1 MATRAQDQELV
12 AKAADKYGFT
22 TRDLERLGEMDWS
35 QDHKIV
41 PAFGWHPWFSYQ
53 MYDEADFDGA
63 LSVSREQK
71 VEHYF
76 KVLTPYPGTDD
87 RKFLLSLPEPLP
99 FNNFL
104 ARTKEHLS
112 RYPLALIGEIGLD
125 KSFRI
130 PEDGT
135 TEHDQQRDVNL
146 TPGGREG
153 RQLSRFRVSM
163 NQQRKVLLAQLRLAG
178 ELRRAASV
186 HGVAAHG
193 VLYETLAETW
203 KGHEKHTPSKRERRK
218 AEAAGNT
225 ESMQQDEQ
233 ELAAESSGPLPYP
246 PRICLHSFSGQAET
260 VKQYIAPAIPCEV
273 FFSFSTTIN
282 SWIEDSSGQAGK
294 SGKVEAAVRAVPDD
308 RILIESDLHSA
319 GPHMDQYLAEIVRKI
334 CEVKGW
340 QIDEGVR
347 MLGRNW
353 KRDGSTRPTENDT
366 PDTVPS
372 AGDYKNM
379 NGSYATGSGDGTARN
394 SIDPRLLTYDS
405 LSERQATP
413 GQRRSSKGTS
423 TERNQILSNNSSM
436 TTLVDSTIHVS
447 LPRTSL
453 QPVSCWPIDDLFGP
467 RTGSVPITG
476 TRPAITQLM
485 KDKSINNL
493 YIQPIT
499 SRSIQEAVTI
509 SHHHLRRLTIFPS
522 IEELRFTFDLPE
534 DISNPFGINSD
545 EYLRSRTH
553 AEVDFP
559 FISFDM
565 SKALAALKKL
575 ATCHD
580 QKTLM
585 DLGIEQHSSFRVGV
599 ITSVPGGGYKVELFD
614 SGETIQHTV
623 TIWLYR
629 ACSMGEEGM
638 VQEVWRPLS
647 DGTFV
652 APTIDAQSVIPT
664 VPSKTRTADATRDDV
679 SLRVDSASPS
689 AIETTLRQPNKRARQ
704 IATYP
709 TDKPSDYLWTICP
722 EEVSGNAI
730 LNLARF
736 YSNTEIFENLN
747 YNLSAQRKKLIVDVN
762 VITRRITNAI
772 STTASSN
779 QGLTKAGI
787 RADLNSARKDN
798 GVIARMEAKTK
809 VKKAYNK
816 MAREMVGAFG
826 ETDQVMGEV
835 EDDFSG

>member
-1 MATRAQDQELV
+1 MKAKVLTVMATRAQDQELV
-12 AKAADKYGFT
+12 AKAADKYGLT
-22 TRDLERLGEMDWS
+22 LRDLERSDEMDWS

-53 MYDEADFDGA
+53 MYDEAEFDGA
-63 LSVSREQK
+63 LSLSQEQK
-71 VEHYF
+71 VEHYS
-76 KVLTPYPGTDD
+76 KVLTPPPGADD

-99 FNNFL
+99 FVAFL

-112 RYPLALIGEIGLD
+112 RYPLALIGEVGLD

-135 TEHDQQRDVNL
+135 TEHDQQRDVRL

-163 NQQRKVLLAQLRLAG
+163 DQQRKVLLAQLRLAG
-178 ELRRAASV
+178 ELRRAVSV

-203 KGHEKHTPSKRERRK
+203 KGHEKHVPSKRARRK
-218 AEAAGNT
+218 AEAVGNT
-225 ESMQQDEQ
+225 ESTQQDEQ
-233 ELAAESSGPLPYP
+233 ELAAEPSGPSPYP

-260 VKQYIAPAIPCEV
+260 VKQYTAPAIPCEV

-282 SWIEDSSGQAGK
+282 SWIEDSDGQGGK
-294 SGKVEAAVRAVPDD
+294 SGKVEAAVRVVPDD
-308 RILIESDLHSA
+308 RILIESDLHTA
-319 GPHMDQYLAEIVRKI
+319 GPDMDQYLAEIVRKI

-340 QIDEGVR
+340 KIDEGVKI
-347 MLGRNW
+347 LGRNW
-353 KRDGSTRPTENDT
+353 K
-366 PDTVPS
+366 S
-372 AGDYKNM
+372 AGNYKNM
-379 NGSYATGSGDGTARN
+379 NDFYATGSGDSTARH
-394 SIDPRLLTYDS
+394 SIDPRLLRHDFS
-405 LSERQATP
+405 NDILATLA
-413 GQRRSSKGTS
+413 QRPDGKHVS
-423 TERNQILSNNSSM
+423 TQPNEYAFNNSS
-436 TTLVDSTIHVS
+436 TTRPADATACAI
-447 LPRTSL
+447 LPQTPS
-453 QPVSCWPIDDLFGP
+453 QPVSCWPVDDLFGP

-476 TRPAITQLM
+476 ARPAITQLM

-493 YIQPIT
+493 YIQPST
-499 SRSIQEAVTI
+499 PRSIQEAVTI

-522 IEELRFTFDLPE
+522 IEELRSTFDLPE
-534 DISNPFGINSD
+534 DISNPFGINSG
-545 EYLRSRTH
+545 EYLCSQTQ

-559 FISFDM
+559 FINFDM

-575 ATCHD
+575 AACHD

-585 DLGIEQHSSFRVGV
+585 DLGIEQHSSFQIGV
-599 ITSVPGGGYKVELFD
+599 ITSVPGAECKVELFD
-614 SGETIQHTV
+614 GGEATQHTV

-629 ACSMGEEGM
+629 ACSTDEDDMI
-638 VQEVWRPLS
+638 QEFWRPLS

-652 APTIDAQSVIPT
+652 APTIDARSVIPT
-664 VPSKTRTADATRDDV
+664 VPSKKRTADAMSDDV
-679 SLRVDSASPS
+679 SLRVDPASPS

-704 IATYP
+704 NATYP

-762 VITRRITNAI
+762 VVTRRITNAI
-772 STTASSN
+772 STMASSN

-787 RADLNSARKDN
+787 RADLNAARKAN
-798 GVIARMEAKTK
+798 GIKARMEAKTQ
-809 VKKAYNK
+809 VKKAFNK
-816 MAREMVGAFG
+816 MAREMVSEFDA
-826 ETDQVMGEV
+826 TDEVMGGV